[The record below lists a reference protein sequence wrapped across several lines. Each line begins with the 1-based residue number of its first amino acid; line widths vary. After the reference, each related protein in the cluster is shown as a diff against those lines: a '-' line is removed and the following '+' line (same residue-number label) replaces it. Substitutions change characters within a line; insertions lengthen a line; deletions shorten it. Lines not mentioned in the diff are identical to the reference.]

1 MLKSKRAQSTLEYII
16 VFTIIVAAIL
26 VAANGVIRTKITD
39 LLKHVGNQTY
49 DAVSH
54 VNFTN

>member
-26 VAANGVIRTKITD
+26 VAANGVIRHKVIQ
-39 LLKHVGNQTY
+39 LLEHVGNESYT
-49 DAVSH
+49 AVKH
-54 VNFTN
+54 VNFN